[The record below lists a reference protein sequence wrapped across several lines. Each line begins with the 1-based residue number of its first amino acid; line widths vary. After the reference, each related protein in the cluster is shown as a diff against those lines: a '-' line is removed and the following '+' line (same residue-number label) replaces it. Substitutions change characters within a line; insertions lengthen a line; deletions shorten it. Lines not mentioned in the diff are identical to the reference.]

1 MVKYLN
7 LCLNKC
13 KGKKRSN
20 KLSLLLKK
28 EFGESIQ
35 EGEHDSVEDARGAL
49 LLYRKYRV
57 EWEKEVMKK
66 KRRYR
71 RSVTDNEDESLLKE

>member
-1 MVKYLN
+1 M
-7 LCLNKC
+7 
-13 KGKKRSN
+13 
-20 KLSLLLKK
+20 LLKK